1 MAGNRREI
9 RTPHVNKGRRTPLTP
24 SPPAQDLA
32 RTTLA
37 VLFIGVLIAA
47 NVWILKPFLPPLF
60 WAVIIVVATWPI
72 LLRLQTLWGGNR
84 RIAAAAMTAG
94 LLALLIVPILLAVV
108 TILDNVERATALVKS
123 LEREGL
129 PPMPGWVTGIP
140 LAGPRMTEWWNELA
154 SSGRDG
160 LAAQLAPHLKEIVS
174 WFVDQA
180 GGMGLMI
187 VQFFLTVVI
196 AAILYAGGESAAEAV
211 RLFARRLAGP
221 KGDDVVLLAGKAIRG
236 VALGV
241 GLTALVQSVLGGI
254 GLALTGV
261 PAASVLTAVM
271 FLLCIAQLGPAPVL
285 IPAVIWLFWSGE
297 TFWGS
302 VLLIWTLIVVTLD
315 NVLRPLLIKRGA
327 DLPLLLIFAGVI
339 GGLIAFGVIGIFIG
353 PVVLAVTYTL
363 LSAWVSTS
371 AVENDRE
378 PAG

>member
-1 MAGNRREI
+1 
-9 RTPHVNKGRRTPLTP
+9 
-24 SPPAQDLA
+24 
-32 RTTLA
+32 
-37 VLFIGVLIAA
+37 
-47 NVWILKPFLPPLF
+47 
-60 WAVIIVVATWPI
+60 
-72 LLRLQTLWGGNR
+72 
-84 RIAAAAMTAG
+84 
-94 LLALLIVPILLAVV
+94 
-108 TILDNVERATALVKS
+108 
-123 LEREGL
+123 
-129 PPMPGWVTGIP
+129 MPGWVTGIP
-140 LAGPRMTEWWNELA
+140 LAGPRVTEWWNELA

-160 LAAQLAPHLKEIVS
+160 LAAQLAPHVKEIVG